1 MKCYFRSFD
10 AGIGDCNVIRLIKN
24 DGTQYAIMVD
34 CGKYTQAI
42 KEYVRD
48 VLHNHIDLLIAT
60 HIDGDH
66 ILGLTKMLNN
76 HEGLLVDNIWYNSY
90 RRTNI
95 KARIELN
102 EQQKKILEQIKQALP
117 VEFDAI
123 NYREISNT
131 QGKSLAK
138 AILEKEALYRVW
150 RTDYITDQTKD
161 FILPNGFGKI
171 VLLGPK
177 QEALLAIEEKFK
189 NTFDEYFMQIWNES
203 IDCGE
208 ELQELLIRLID
219 SLQNR
224 IKKATVASIKEPI
237 HNAAFVRNAAKDE
250 TLDDSDTNYSSIAFM
265 LECNGHKIA
274 MLGDAFASTIEDTIV
289 KKYSDDEKPIACEA
303 IKVSHHGSNG
313 NNSKTLCNLISSH
326 RYFIPGGKGTEYPT
340 WGTFGRI
347 VESNKDEYPK
357 LVVFSHTCDMTELIN
372 GLSGEDKADLGV
384 ETIITEQE
392 YELFEYPSS
401 G

>member
-10 AGIGDCNVIRLIKN
+10 AGIGDCNVIRLIKD

-66 ILGLTKMLNN
+66 ILGLTNMLSN

-95 KARIELN
+95 KTRIELN

-138 AILEKEALYRVW
+138 TILEKETLYRVW
-150 RTDYITDQTKD
+150 RTDYITDQTTD
-161 FILPNGFGKI
+161 FILPNDFGKI

-177 QEALLAIEEKFK
+177 HKALQTIEKKFK
-189 NTFDEYFMQIWNES
+189 NAFDEYFMQIWNES

-219 SLQNR
+219 SLQSR
-224 IKKATVASIKEPI
+224 IKKKTVASIKGPI
-237 HNAAFVRNAAKDE
+237 HNAAFVKNAAKDE

-372 GLSGEDKADLGV
+372 GLSSEDKADLGV

-392 YELFEYPSS
+392 YELFEC
-401 G
+401 

>member
-10 AGIGDCNVIRLIKN
+10 AGIGDCNVIRLIKD

-66 ILGLTKMLNN
+66 ILGLTNMLSN

-95 KARIELN
+95 KTRIELN

-138 AILEKEALYRVW
+138 TILEKETLYRVW
-150 RTDYITDQTKD
+150 RTDYITDQTMD
-161 FILPNGFGKI
+161 FILPNDFGKI

-177 QEALLAIEEKFK
+177 HKALQTIEKKFK
-189 NTFDEYFMQIWNES
+189 NAFDEYFMQIWNES

-219 SLQNR
+219 SLQSR
-224 IKKATVASIKEPI
+224 IKKKTVASIKGPI

-289 KKYSDDEKPIACEA
+289 QKYSDDEKPIACEA

-372 GLSGEDKADLGV
+372 GLSSEDKADLGV

-392 YELFEYPSS
+392 YELFEC
-401 G
+401 

>member
-10 AGIGDCNVIRLIKN
+10 VGIGDCNVIRLVKDN
-24 DGTQYAIMVD
+24 GTQYTIMVD
-34 CGKYTQAI
+34 CGKYSQDI

-66 ILGLTKMLNN
+66 ILGIIKMLND
-76 HEGLLVDNIWYNSY
+76 HEGLSVDNIWYNSD

-95 KARIELN
+95 KTRIELN
-102 EQQKKILEQIKQALP
+102 EQQKIILEQIKQALP

-138 AILEKEALYRVW
+138 TILENEALYRVW
-150 RTDYITDQTKD
+150 RTDYITDQTED
-161 FILPNGFGKI
+161 FILPNDFGRI

-177 QEALLAIEEKFK
+177 QEALLAIEERFK
-189 NTFDEYFMQIWNES
+189 NAFDEYFMQIWNES

-219 SLQNR
+219 SLQSR
-224 IKKATVASIKEPI
+224 INKATVASIKEPI

-303 IKVSHHGSNG
+303 IKVSHHGSDG

-372 GLSGEDKADLGV
+372 GLSSEDKADLGV
-384 ETIITEQE
+384 GTIITEQE
-392 YELFEYPSS
+392 YELFEC
-401 G
+401 

>member
-392 YELFEYPSS
+392 YELFEC
-401 G
+401 

>member
-95 KARIELN
+95 KTRIELN

-189 NTFDEYFMQIWNES
+189 NAYDEYFMQIWNEN

-219 SLQNR
+219 SLQSR
-224 IKKATVASIKEPI
+224 IKKATIASIKEPI
-237 HNAAFVRNAAKDE
+237 HNAVFVRNAAKDE

-372 GLSGEDKADLGV
+372 GLSSEDKADLGV

-392 YELFEYPSS
+392 YELFEC
-401 G
+401 

>member
-10 AGIGDCNVIRLIKN
+10 AGIGDCNVIRLIKD

-66 ILGLTKMLNN
+66 ILGLTNMLSN

-95 KARIELN
+95 KTRIELN

-138 AILEKEALYRVW
+138 TILEKETLYRVW
-150 RTDYITDQTKD
+150 RTDYITDQTTD
-161 FILPNGFGKI
+161 FILPNDFGKI

-177 QEALLAIEEKFK
+177 HKALQTIEKKFK
-189 NTFDEYFMQIWNES
+189 NAFDEYFMQIWNES

-219 SLQNR
+219 SLQSR
-224 IKKATVASIKEPI
+224 IKKKTVASIKGPI

-289 KKYSDDEKPIACEA
+289 KKYSEDEKPIACEA

-372 GLSGEDKADLGV
+372 GLSSEDKADLGV

-392 YELFEYPSS
+392 YELFEC
-401 G
+401 

>member
-1 MKCYFRSFD
+1 MNCYFRSFD

-392 YELFEYPSS
+392 YELFEC
-401 G
+401 

>member
-161 FILPNGFGKI
+161 FILPNGLGKI

-392 YELFEYPSS
+392 YELFEC
-401 G
+401 

>member
-102 EQQKKILEQIKQALP
+102 EQQKKKLEQIKQALP

-392 YELFEYPSS
+392 YELFEC
-401 G
+401 

>member
-10 AGIGDCNVIRLIKN
+10 VGIGDCNVIRLVKDN
-24 DGTQYAIMVD
+24 GTQYTIMVD
-34 CGKYTQAI
+34 CGKYSQDI

-66 ILGLTKMLNN
+66 ILGIIKMLND
-76 HEGLLVDNIWYNSY
+76 HEGLSVDNIWYNSY

-95 KARIELN
+95 KTRIELN
-102 EQQKKILEQIKQALP
+102 EQQKIILEQIKQALP

-138 AILEKEALYRVW
+138 TILENEALYRVW
-150 RTDYITDQTKD
+150 RTDYITDQTED
-161 FILPNGFGKI
+161 FILPNDFGRI

-177 QEALLAIEEKFK
+177 QEALLAIEERFK
-189 NTFDEYFMQIWNES
+189 NAFDEYFMQVWNES

-219 SLQNR
+219 SLQSR

-303 IKVSHHGSNG
+303 IKVSHHGSDG

-372 GLSGEDKADLGV
+372 GLSSEDKADLGV

-392 YELFEYPSS
+392 YELFEC
-401 G
+401 

>member
-95 KARIELN
+95 KTRIELN

-189 NTFDEYFMQIWNES
+189 NAYDEYFMQIWNEN

-219 SLQNR
+219 SLQSR
-224 IKKATVASIKEPI
+224 MKKATIASIKEPI

-372 GLSGEDKADLGV
+372 GLSSEDKADLGV

-392 YELFEYPSS
+392 YELFEC
-401 G
+401 

>member
-10 AGIGDCNVIRLIKN
+10 AGIGDCNVIRLIKD

-76 HEGLLVDNIWYNSY
+76 HEDLLVDNIWYNSY

-95 KARIELN
+95 KNRIGLN

-138 AILEKEALYRVW
+138 TILEKEALYRVW

-177 QEALLAIEEKFK
+177 PEALLAIEEKFK
-189 NTFDEYFMQIWNES
+189 NAFDEYFMQIWNES
-203 IDCGE
+203 IECGE

-219 SLQNR
+219 SLQSS
-224 IKKATVASIKEPI
+224 IKKKTVASIKEPI

-274 MLGDAFASTIEDTIV
+274 MLGDAFASTIEDTIE

-347 VESNKDEYPK
+347 VENNKDEYPK

-372 GLSGEDKADLGV
+372 GLSSEDKADLGI

-392 YELFEYPSS
+392 YELFEC
-401 G
+401 

>member
-10 AGIGDCNVIRLIKN
+10 VGIGDCNVIRLVKDN
-24 DGTQYAIMVD
+24 GTQYTIMVD
-34 CGKYTQAI
+34 CGKYSQDI

-66 ILGLTKMLNN
+66 ILGIIKMLND
-76 HEGLLVDNIWYNSY
+76 HEGLSVDNIWYNSY

-95 KARIELN
+95 KTRIELN
-102 EQQKKILEQIKQALP
+102 EQQKIILEQIKQALP

-138 AILEKEALYRVW
+138 TILENEALYRVW
-150 RTDYITDQTKD
+150 RTDYITDQTED
-161 FILPNGFGKI
+161 FILPNDFGRI

-177 QEALLAIEEKFK
+177 QEALLAIEERFK
-189 NTFDEYFMQIWNES
+189 NACDEYFMQIWNES

-219 SLQNR
+219 SLQSR

-303 IKVSHHGSNG
+303 IKVSHHGSDG

-372 GLSGEDKADLGV
+372 GLSSEDKADLGV

-392 YELFEYPSS
+392 YELFEC
-401 G
+401 

>member
-10 AGIGDCNVIRLIKN
+10 AGIGDCNVIRLIKD

-60 HIDGDH
+60 HIDSDH

-90 RRTNI
+90 RRINI
-95 KARIELN
+95 KTRIELN

-138 AILEKEALYRVW
+138 TILEKEALYRVW

-177 QEALLAIEEKFK
+177 PEALLAIEEKFK
-189 NTFDEYFMQIWNES
+189 NAFDEYFMQIWNES
-203 IDCGE
+203 IDRRE

-219 SLQNR
+219 SLQSR
-224 IKKATVASIKEPI
+224 IKKATVAYIKEPI

-347 VESNKDEYPK
+347 VESNKDEYSK

-372 GLSGEDKADLGV
+372 GLSSEDKADLGV

-392 YELFEYPSS
+392 YELFEC
-401 G
+401 

>member
-10 AGIGDCNVIRLIKN
+10 AGIGDCNVIRLIKD

-66 ILGLTKMLNN
+66 ILGLTNMLSN

-95 KARIELN
+95 KTRIELN

-138 AILEKEALYRVW
+138 TILEKETLYRVW
-150 RTDYITDQTKD
+150 RTDYITDQTTD
-161 FILPNGFGKI
+161 FILPNDFGKI

-177 QEALLAIEEKFK
+177 HKALQTIEKKFK
-189 NTFDEYFMQIWNES
+189 NAFDEYFMQIWNES

-219 SLQNR
+219 SLQSR
-224 IKKATVASIKEPI
+224 IKKKIVASIKGPI

-372 GLSGEDKADLGV
+372 GLSSEDKADLGV

-392 YELFEYPSS
+392 YELFEC
-401 G
+401 

>member
-313 NNSKTLCNLISSH
+313 NNSKTLCNLIPSH

-392 YELFEYPSS
+392 YELFEC
-401 G
+401 

>member
-189 NTFDEYFMQIWNES
+189 NTFDDYFMQIWNES

-392 YELFEYPSS
+392 YELFEC
-401 G
+401 

>member
-95 KARIELN
+95 KTRIELN

-189 NTFDEYFMQIWNES
+189 NAYDEYFMQIWNEN

-219 SLQNR
+219 SLQSR
-224 IKKATVASIKEPI
+224 IKKATIASIKEPI

-372 GLSGEDKADLGV
+372 GLSSEDKAD
-384 ETIITEQE
+384 
-392 YELFEYPSS
+392 
-401 G
+401 

>member
-48 VLHNHIDLLIAT
+48 VLHNHINLLIAT

-392 YELFEYPSS
+392 YELFEC
-401 G
+401 

>member
-10 AGIGDCNVIRLIKN
+10 AGIGDCNVIRLIKD

-66 ILGLTKMLNN
+66 ILGLTNMLSN

-95 KARIELN
+95 KTRIELN

-123 NYREISNT
+123 NYRKISNT

-189 NTFDEYFMQIWNES
+189 NAFDEYFMQIWNES

-219 SLQNR
+219 SLQSR

-237 HNAAFVRNAAKDE
+237 HDAAFVRNAAKDE

-289 KKYSDDEKPIACEA
+289 KKYSDDEKPIVCEA

-357 LVVFSHTCDMTELIN
+357 LVVFSHTCDITELIN
-372 GLSGEDKADLGV
+372 GLSSEDKADLGV

-392 YELFEYPSS
+392 YELFEC
-401 G
+401 

>member
-66 ILGLTKMLNN
+66 IMGLTKMLNN

-392 YELFEYPSS
+392 YELFEC
-401 G
+401 

>member
-1 MKCYFRSFD
+1 MKCFFRSFD
-10 AGIGDCNVIRLIKN
+10 AGIGDCNVIRLIKD

-90 RRTNI
+90 RRINI
-95 KARIELN
+95 KNRIGLN

-177 QEALLAIEEKFK
+177 PEALLAIEEKFK
-189 NTFDEYFMQIWNES
+189 NAFDEYFMQIWNES
-203 IDCGE
+203 IECGE

-219 SLQNR
+219 YLQSS
-224 IKKATVASIKEPI
+224 IKKKTVASIKEPI

-289 KKYSDDEKPIACEA
+289 KKYRDDEKPIACEA

-313 NNSKTLCNLISSH
+313 NNSNTLCNLISSH

-347 VESNKDEYPK
+347 VENNKDEYPK

-372 GLSGEDKADLGV
+372 GLSSKDKADLGV
-384 ETIITEQE
+384 ETIITE
-392 YELFEYPSS
+392 
-401 G
+401 

>member
-1 MKCYFRSFD
+1 MKCYFCSFD
-10 AGIGDCNVIRLIKN
+10 AGIGDCNVIRLIKD
-24 DGTQYAIMVD
+24 DGTQYSIMVD

-95 KARIELN
+95 KTRIELN
-102 EQQKKILEQIKQALP
+102 EQQKKMLEQIKQALP

-189 NTFDEYFMQIWNES
+189 NAFDEYFMQIWNES

-219 SLQNR
+219 SLQSR
-224 IKKATVASIKEPI
+224 IKKKTVASIKDSI
-237 HNAAFVRNAAKDE
+237 HNAALVRNAAKDE

-357 LVVFSHTCDMTELIN
+357 LVVFSHACDMTELIN
-372 GLSGEDKADLGV
+372 GLSSEDKADLGV

-392 YELFEYPSS
+392 YELFEY
-401 G
+401 

>member
-138 AILEKEALYRVW
+138 AILEKEALCRVW

-392 YELFEYPSS
+392 YELFEC
-401 G
+401 

>member
-10 AGIGDCNVIRLIKN
+10 VGIGDCNVIRLVKDN
-24 DGTQYAIMVD
+24 GTQYTIMVD
-34 CGKYTQAI
+34 CGKYSQDI

-66 ILGLTKMLNN
+66 ILGIIKMLND
-76 HEGLLVDNIWYNSY
+76 HEGLSVDNIWYNSY

-95 KARIELN
+95 KTRIELN
-102 EQQKKILEQIKQALP
+102 EQQKIILEQIKQALP

-138 AILEKEALYRVW
+138 TILENEALYRVW
-150 RTDYITDQTKD
+150 RTDYITDQTED
-161 FILPNGFGKI
+161 FILPNDFGRI

-177 QEALLAIEEKFK
+177 QEALLAIEERFK
-189 NTFDEYFMQIWNES
+189 NAFDEYFMQIWNES

-219 SLQNR
+219 SLQSR

-274 MLGDAFASTIEDTIV
+274 MLGDAFASTIEDSIV

-303 IKVSHHGSNG
+303 IKVSHHGSDG

-372 GLSGEDKADLGV
+372 GLSSEDKADLGV

-392 YELFEYPSS
+392 YELFEC
-401 G
+401 

>member
-313 NNSKTLCNLISSH
+313 NNSKTLCDLISSH

-392 YELFEYPSS
+392 YELFEC
-401 G
+401 

>member
-10 AGIGDCNVIRLIKN
+10 AGIGDCNVIRLIKD

-66 ILGLTKMLNN
+66 ILGLTNMLSN

-95 KARIELN
+95 KTRIELN

-138 AILEKEALYRVW
+138 TILEKETLYRVW
-150 RTDYITDQTKD
+150 RTDYITDQTTD
-161 FILPNGFGKI
+161 FILPNDFGKI

-177 QEALLAIEEKFK
+177 HKALQTIEKKFK
-189 NTFDEYFMQIWNES
+189 NAFDEYFMQIWNES

-219 SLQNR
+219 SLQSR
-224 IKKATVASIKEPI
+224 IKKKTVASIKGPI

-372 GLSGEDKADLGV
+372 GLSSEDKADLGV

-392 YELFEYPSS
+392 YELFEC
-401 G
+401 